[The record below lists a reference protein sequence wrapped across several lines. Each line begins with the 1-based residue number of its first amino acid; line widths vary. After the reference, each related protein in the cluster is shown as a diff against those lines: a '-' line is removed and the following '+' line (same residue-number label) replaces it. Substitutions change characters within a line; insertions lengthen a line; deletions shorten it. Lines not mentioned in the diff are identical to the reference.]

1 MSSFSR
7 RAILLLPVAL
17 AACGFTPAY
26 APGGDAAALI
36 GNIWVEDPT
45 EKRGFDL
52 VQRFEERLGRP
63 QKARYLLAYTITT
76 ESIGLGITPEDV
88 ITRNS
93 IKGAVDWTLSDK
105 STGARLTGGRVQSFT
120 SFTATGSTV
129 AGQVASQDAETRLM
143 RILADQ
149 IVTRLIAVAG
159 ELE

>member
-1 MSSFSR
+1 MSLFSR
-7 RAILLLPVAL
+7 RVVLALPAVL

-26 APGGDAAALI
+26 APGGDAAKLI
-36 GNIWVEDPT
+36 GSIWVEDPT

-63 QKARYLLAYTITT
+63 QNARYRLAYAITT
-76 ESIGLGITPEDV
+76 ETIGLGITPEDV

-93 IKGAVDWTLSDK
+93 VKGAVDWTLSDK
-105 STGARLTGGRVQSFT
+105 STGARVTGGQVQSFT
-120 SFTATGSTV
+120 SYTATGSTV
-129 AGQVASQDAETRLM
+129 AGQAAAQDAETRLM

-159 ELE
+159 QIE

>member
-7 RAILLLPVAL
+7 RAILVLPVAV
-17 AACGFTPAY
+17 AACGFAPAY
-26 APGGDAAALI
+26 APGGDAASLI
-36 GNIWVEDPT
+36 GKIWVEDPT

-63 QKARYLLAYTITT
+63 QNARYLLAYVITAET
-76 ESIGLGITPEDV
+76 IGLGITPEDV

-93 IKGAVDWTLSDK
+93 VKGAVDWTLSDK
-105 STGARLTGGRVQSFT
+105 ETGARLTGGRVQSFT
-120 SFTATGSTV
+120 SYTATGSTV
-129 AGQVASQDAETRLM
+129 AGQAAAQDAETRLM

-159 ELE
+159 QIE

>member
-7 RAILLLPVAL
+7 RAILLLPVAV

-26 APGGDAAALI
+26 GPGGEAGKLTRA
-36 GNIWVEDPT
+36 IWVDDPT
-45 EKRGFDL
+45 EKHGFDL

-63 QKARYLLAYTITT
+63 QNARYRLAYVITT
-76 ESIGLGITPEDV
+76 ETVGLGITPEDV

-93 IKGAVDWTLSDK
+93 VKGAVDWTLSDK
-105 STGARLTGGRVQSFT
+105 ATGVRLTGGRVQSFT

-129 AGQVASQDAETRLM
+129 AGQAAAQDAETRLM

-149 IVTRLIAVAG
+149 IVTRLIATAG
-159 ELE
+159 QLE